1 MTVGKNQR
9 KNIIIEIVHW
19 LSYRLLDHPIIFN
32 KVRYLLAGNQ
42 LELKQF
48 IQKNLIKYDCKT
60 IADFCCGTGDFSE
73 ICPKDSLYFG
83 WDINHGFIKY
93 AAHKYKNE
101 MSKQFA
107 KANVLY
113 SQVIYK
119 KRFDCVLLIS
129 SVHHFSN
136 EELKVMLP
144 KIKKITRKLIIVADI
159 IPNPPHLI
167 QKFFVP
173 LDRGRYIRPKE
184 EKLSILGKYFNI
196 KETQFIPVRTAVQ
209 MGITCEVN
217 KK

>member
-1 MTVGKNQR
+1 MNKNHK

-32 KVRYLLAGNQ
+32 KIRYLLAGNQ

-48 IQKNLIKYDCKT
+48 IKKNLIKYDCKT

-83 WDINHGFIKY
+83 WDVNDEFIKY
-93 AAHKYKNE
+93 ASNKYKKDMN
-101 MSKQFA
+101 KQFT
-107 KANVLY
+107 KANILY

-119 KRFDCVLLIS
+119 KKFDCVLLIS
-129 SVHHFSN
+129 AVHHFSS

-144 KIKKITRKLIIVADI
+144 KIKKITKKILIVADI

-184 EKLSILGKYFNI
+184 EKLSILGKYFKI
-196 KETQFIPVRTAVQ
+196 KKTQLMPVRTAVQ
-209 MGITCEVN
+209 LGIICETN